1 MQSFPAFATRLC
13 APALTAGLLLSG
25 CASLELP
32 STTLAAVSTGDGT
45 NPVIA
50 ELGDELSWNAER
62 KALAAEQEALET
74 GSTGVPVEW
83 VHSDDVRGRVVPF
96 QPYSVGT
103 SSCRRY
109 THTVFISGAANAVTA
124 TACRDESGD
133 WKPLT

>member
-1 MQSFPAFATRLC
+1 MRSFPAFTTRLW
-13 APALTAGLLLSG
+13 APALTAALLLSS

-32 STTLAAVSTGDGT
+32 STTLAVASTGKAA

-74 GSTGVPVEW
+74 GRTGVPVEW
-83 VHSDDVRGRVVPF
+83 VHSDEVRGRVVPS

-109 THTVFISGAANAVTA
+109 THTVFVSGDAKAVTA